1 MMTPPYW
8 VSARP
13 LRWSLALL
21 SLLTTHVA
29 AQTPGF
35 VTGTVRDQATS
46 EPLLGATVRW
56 AGQPGGATTTNLAG
70 VFQLAAPP
78 RSDTL
83 VISYLGYRTCRQM
96 RARAGAPLAVR
107 LAQAGT
113 LTLAQVA
120 VTAKRPIAEDFMVQ
134 ELGYLDIVTNPA
146 AAADPLLAVRTLPA
160 ATSLDES
167 ASVSLRGSDP
177 SQTGI
182 YLNNVPIYDAV
193 KFAQLSG
200 LGTFSIFSADLLRSV
215 LVFPSNPPLEF
226 GNAGAGLLS
235 LSTDERRR
243 DRFVQASLG
252 LANSGLLVGQPVG
265 KRGMLKAYLNGQQ
278 GGPLRLLNPT
288 ALQQLPHLGVG
299 DGGVHWATA
308 LGPHGTLKAF
318 AYVLSEQYTYTPA
331 TGGVVDY
338 QYHNQRGFYTLNYER
353 TWPQADLTLSH
364 GLSQRR
370 ATTAFGTYHLISQ
383 GGDYFAAAHY
393 RRYWSDALSTRA
405 GLSYDEREL
414 TLTGEF
420 PVRNGPDLNGAEA
433 TYAATWSRGRTLWEA
448 YQYTKYTR
456 GAWVAGVGLRLNA
469 LPRPVQPGYG
479 SWQLNLRRNLS
490 PHRFLN
496 LAAGQYHS
504 LTSPDLVRFGFLATR
519 VRQVALDYATTS
531 LTAEGSTFTAAV
543 YAKQEESLLL
553 TRVLGA
559 EIFGQRTFF
568 GHLRADLAAAAVYAT
583 PFRYEEQNP
592 QAQALARTQP
602 RYVLPFHLKSTL
614 RWAGKWG
621 EVGAFVQYR
630 AGARYFPILGAD
642 QDPATGAWQP
652 RYGAEATL
660 PTYFRVDVT
669 ASKVIRRPNNP
680 NTLVLFATCGNLFD
694 TRTVSRYAYSADYT
708 QAVPEYFQR
717 RLVYVG
723 LVKTWQ

>member
-1 MMTPPYW
+1 
-8 VSARP
+8 
-13 LRWSLALL
+13 LALL
-21 SLLTTHVA
+21 SLLATRVG
-29 AQTPGF
+29 AQTPGS
-35 VTGTVRDQATS
+35 VTGTVQDQVTK

-70 VFQLAAPP
+70 AFQLHAPRQP
-78 RSDTL
+78 DTL
-83 VISYLGYRTCRQM
+83 VVSYVGYRTCRQVL
-96 RARAGAPLAVR
+96 ARTGTPLAVR
-107 LAQAGT
+107 LVPAGA

-134 ELGYLDIVTNPA
+134 ELGYLNIVTNPA

-167 ASVSLRGSDP
+167 ASISLRGSDP

-252 LANSGLLVGQPVG
+252 LANSGLLLGQPVG

-278 GGPLRLLNPT
+278 GGLLRLLNPT
-288 ALQQLPHLGVG
+288 ALQQLPHLSVV

-318 AYVLSEQYTYTPA
+318 AYAVREQYTYTPT
-331 TGGVVDY
+331 TGGAADY

-353 TWPQADLTLSH
+353 TWPRADLTLSH
-364 GLSQRR
+364 GLSQYR
-370 ATTAFGTYHLISQ
+370 ATTAFGTYHLTRR

-393 RRYWSDALSTRA
+393 RRYWRDALSTRA

-414 TLTGEF
+414 TLAGEF
-420 PVRNGPDLNGAEA
+420 PVSNGPDFSGAEP
-433 TYAATWSRGRTLWEA
+433 TYAATFSRGRTLWEA

-456 GAWVAGVGLRLNA
+456 GAWVAGAALRLNA
-469 LPRPVQPGYG
+469 LPRSVQPGYG
-479 SWQLNLRRNLS
+479 SWQLNLRRNFS
-490 PHRFLN
+490 SHRFLN

-504 LTSPDLVRFGFLATR
+504 VTSPDLVRVGFLATR
-519 VRQVALDYATTS
+519 VRQVALDYAATS
-531 LTAEGSTFTAAV
+531 PTAEGSTFTAAV

-559 EIFGQRTFF
+559 EFFGQRTFF

-583 PFRYEEQNP
+583 PFGYDEQNL
-592 QAQALARTQP
+592 QAQALARTQA
-602 RYVLPFHLKSTL
+602 RYVLPFQLKSTL

-630 AGARYFPILGAD
+630 AGARYFPVLGAAH
-642 QDPATGAWQP
+642 DPVTGAWQP
-652 RYGAEATL
+652 RYGTETSL
-660 PTYFRVDVT
+660 PTYFRADVT
-669 ASKVIRRPNNP
+669 ASKVIRRSNNP
-680 NTLVLFATCGNLFD
+680 NMLVLFATCGNLFD
-694 TRTVSRYAYSADYT
+694 TCTVSRYAYSADYT

-717 RLVYVG
+717 RLVYFG